1 MAANRRRRQRE
12 PAGERGRGDANRN
25 GDPKPD
31 GDRHRN
37 AFAKCNT
44 VTHTEPVSDRD
55 SHGAADRRG
64 QRRFEP
70 ARQPA
75 HT

>member
-1 MAANRRRRQRE
+1 MAANRRRPERE
-12 PAGERGRGDANRN
+12 PTGERGRGDANRN

-44 VTHTEPVSDRD
+44 VTDTEPVSDRD
-55 SHGAADRRG
+55 GHGAADRRG

-70 ARQPA
+70 AGQPA